1 MLVLGMNK
9 KHYTELVFVM
19 DRSGSMSGM
28 EEHAVASFNKFLESQ
43 KKISGEAGLTLVLFD
58 DKIEKPIE
66 TDDIGKVNEI
76 SASDFVPRATTA
88 LLDAIGTSI
97 KETKRKLKNLS
108 ENKKPG
114 KAIFAIFTDGYEN
127 ASLKYDWEDISRK
140 ISRRTEKD
148 GWEFL
153 FLAANEDAIATASSL
168 NIKKKNASRVKPS
181 KQAMETWGK
190 SVSSKVSSIRH
201 KMMDEDY
208 DKVCYSRSLDD
219 IVREDLEHEEIKE
232 Q

>member
-1 MLVLGMNK
+1 MRVLLLGMK
-9 KHYTELVFVM
+9 EKQYTELVFVM

-28 EEHAVASFNKFLESQ
+28 EEHAVESFNRFLNEQ
-43 KKISGEAGLTLVLFD
+43 KKVSGEAGLTLALFD
-58 DKIEKPIE
+58 NQIEKPIE
-66 TDDIGKVNEI
+66 TDDINKVNEI

-97 KETKRKLKNLS
+97 KETRKKLRNLPEDKGS
-108 ENKKPG
+108 G

-127 ASLKYDWEDISRK
+127 ASSKYNWEDIARK

-153 FLAANEDAIATASSL
+153 FLAANEDAIATACSL
-168 NIKKKNASRVKPS
+168 NIKRKNASRVKAS

-190 SVSSKVSSIRH
+190 SVSSKVRTIRQ

-208 DKVCYSRSLDD
+208 DKACYSKSLDD
-219 IVREDLEHEEIKE
+219 IVREDLAEEE
-232 Q
+232 N